1 MAQAKLNERLK
12 TIILNYIRE
21 NSTSLKDLGN
31 KFAKEDP
38 VTLNEIIAHLETFN
52 KIKVNPKTGAVSFN
66 EPKSVNYEDLLDEFD
81 LSEHIPT
88 PKTRSRNGSPMH
100 TMQPT
105 QTQIP
110 NDPKFEEML
119 RVCRELKIFK
129 RVDLKKKLKWA
140 KSVDGQEQIE
150 KFIRLLLSKNILKDV
165 DPYCKD
171 ISFQLMDTTDFLTEK
186 INREIIPIESEELPI
201 KENKIKQPEQI
212 SQSSINDVWVIC
224 SKCGIKQIYHPRTAK
239 RQHKYC
245 DSCKKHF
252 DIKLEESKK
261 VDATPDSMQEFVKLE
276 LQEIDKQILQ
286 CFFDSQKGTTVE
298 KTQKDLV
305 DLLKKDKSTISRHLD
320 QLIKL
325 NLIEKIKCD
334 LLPNAKHYYRLVSKI
349 PYVEAATIIPN
360 PNDEKDPK
368 KITTDQIIAATCH
381 RAHVTMTIL
390 SGEFPE
396 KIFTSFSKMSH
407 WDPKYFDRKDV
418 SFCVTTKSLT
428 FSISGIGT
436 NDVKCFENL
445 QNKAIVIQRIFEAE
459 YNLKLSSPN
468 IKANNIEYV
477 PILCSNEEF
486 KELEMVWSDKSHK
499 FGIETNSRR
508 FLQEL
513 VKYIPEVDQ
522 LKDTLNNLE
531 DKVKVELD
539 TQRRDNQALCAK
551 IDEMKIAINTLKTP
565 PPEIQQN
572 LIAHQNEVLK
582 SVSLRMEL
590 LENQFELKKEEDKQ
604 FQNKFLPLFQMIEQL
619 TNQKQNSN
627 ENQNPKSGTNPD
639 MFL

>member
-349 PYVEAATIIPN
+349 PYVEAAPIPN

-396 KIFTSFSKMSH
+396 KIFTSFSKMKH
-407 WDPKYFDRKDV
+407 WGPKYFDRKEV

-428 FSISGIGT
+428 FSISGIGS
-436 NDVKCFENL
+436 NDIKCFENL

-477 PILCSNEEF
+477 PILCSNDEF

-513 VKYIPEVDQ
+513 VKYMPEVDQ